1 MNEMV
6 PRTLSVKTIQIPML
20 HSRPTVTLASTNND
34 KDSKVVMQS
43 SVFEKCRSLA
53 RGFDSRNPHSLYHKP
68 FQLFILSSFFFWF
81 FFCEI
86 DSVTISTR
94 QTIHLFLYSI
104 YIFCLSL
111 SALESSPTLKL
122 IIKPS
127 NRPVKGKKF
136 VLKLVP
142 RLATVP
148 NFMGVILT
156 TPICWFPR

>member
-34 KDSKVVMQS
+34 KHSKVVMQS
-43 SVFEKCRSLA
+43 SVFEKYPSLA
-53 RGFDSRNPHSLYHKP
+53 RGFYSRNPPLSLPQTFSVVY
-68 FQLFILSSFFFWF
+68 FVLFFFGF

-86 DSVTISTR
+86 DSATIFTR

-136 VLKLVP
+136 VLK
-142 RLATVP
+142 
-148 NFMGVILT
+148 N
-156 TPICWFPR
+156 

>member
-34 KDSKVVMQS
+34 KHSKVVMQS
-43 SVFEKCRSLA
+43 SVFEKYPSLA
-53 RGFDSRNPHSLYHKP
+53 RGFYSRNPPLSLPQTFSVVY
-68 FQLFILSSFFFWF
+68 FVLFFGGF
-81 FFCEI
+81 
-86 DSVTISTR
+86 SVTFFTR
-94 QTIHLFLYSI
+94 QTIHLFPYSI
-104 YIFCLSL
+104 YVFFLSL

-122 IIKPS
+122 IIKPL

-136 VLKLVP
+136 VLKLAP

>member
-1 MNEMV
+1 MKWCRGRCRSKQFKFPCSTHARRSLWRLPTTTKTRKQSCKV
-6 PRTLSVKTIQIPML
+6 PFLKNADLSHV
-20 HSRPTVTLASTNND
+20 VFTLATPLSLPQTF
-34 KDSKVVMQS
+34 SVVYF
-43 SVFEKCRSLA
+43 VL
-53 RGFDSRNPHSLYHKP
+53 
-68 FQLFILSSFFFWF
+68 FFFGF

-86 DSVTISTR
+86 DSATIFTR

-127 NRPVKGKKF
+127 IRPVKGKKF
-136 VLKLVP
+136 VLKLAP

>member
-1 MNEMV
+1 MV

-53 RGFDSRNPHSLYHKP
+53 RGFYSRNPTI
-68 FQLFILSSFFFWF
+68 FTTNLFSCLFCPLFFGVFLLWNRFSNNFYTSDYSSFFIFY
-81 FFCEI
+81 
-86 DSVTISTR
+86 
-94 QTIHLFLYSI
+94 LYI
-104 YIFCLSL
+104 L

-136 VLKLVP
+136 VLKLAP